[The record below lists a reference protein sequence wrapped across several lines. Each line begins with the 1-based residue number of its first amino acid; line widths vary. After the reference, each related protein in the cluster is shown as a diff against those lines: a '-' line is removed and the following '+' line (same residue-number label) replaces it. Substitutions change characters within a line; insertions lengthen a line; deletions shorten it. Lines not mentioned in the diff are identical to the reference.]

1 MKLRPTLTRW
11 ILVAIG
17 VLLLA
22 FGLACA
28 NFTKPDALQY
38 HQQWAADNDMPGPT
52 NAVSWAGVNA
62 GAAGAFF
69 IGLSFA
75 VRKNAS

>member
-1 MKLRPTLTRW
+1 MTLRPTLTRW
-11 ILVAIG
+11 ILIALG

-22 FGLACA
+22 FGLACT

-38 HQQWAADNDMPGPT
+38 HQQWAEENDMPGPT
-52 NAVSWAGVNA
+52 SAVSWAGFNA
-62 GAAGAFF
+62 AAVGAFL

-75 VRKNAS
+75 VRGSAS